1 MERRDL
7 TLTARV
13 EDVRE
18 PRASTVIHF
27 ELAEIKAHFDQSL
40 TAIREQFVI
49 AEGLKESGKLEECKT
64 IWRSQVV
71 FLEGILD
78 FYIHELS
85 KYALFKMFSGDW
97 QCSEKYP
104 ALQVPMRE
112 VQRALESV
120 ESKEWFFEFLN
131 NRFCHDVF
139 LSPDSMNDQLN
150 LIGIGFNDVMVAAY
164 PRSTAK
170 QSRDYGRKVIRDL
183 FARRNAIA
191 HQVDRKHES
200 AEQNDIDR
208 AFVEQCI
215 ADVDL
220 IVSTIHSIAESK

>member
-7 TLTARV
+7 SLSTRI
-13 EDVRE
+13 EGVRD
-18 PRASTVIHF
+18 PRPSNVIHF

-40 TAIREQFVI
+40 CAIRDQFTI
-49 AEGLKESGKLEECKT
+49 AAGLQEAGKIEECKT
-64 IWRSQVV
+64 VWRSQIV

-78 FYIHELS
+78 FYLHELS
-85 KYALFKMFSGDW
+85 KYALFKMFTGDW
-97 QCSEKYP
+97 PCSEKF
-104 ALQVPMRE
+104 ASIQVPMHE
-112 VQRALESV
+112 VERALSSV

-131 NRFCHDVF
+131 KRFSHDVF

-150 LIGIGFNDVMVAAY
+150 LIGIGFNNVMVVAY
-164 PRSTAK
+164 PLSTEK
-170 QSRDYGRKVIRDL
+170 QSRQQGRRVIQDL
-183 FARRNAIA
+183 YDRRNAIA

-215 ADVDL
+215 SEVEK
-220 IVSTIHSIAESK
+220 IVNVTHSIAESK